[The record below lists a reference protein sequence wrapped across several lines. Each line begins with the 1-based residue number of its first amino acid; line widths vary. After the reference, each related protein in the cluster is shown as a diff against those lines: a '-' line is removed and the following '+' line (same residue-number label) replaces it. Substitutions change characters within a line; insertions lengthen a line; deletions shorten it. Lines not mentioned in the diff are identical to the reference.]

1 MAEEVQLD
9 TFLTIPSLTTEF
21 LIILYWLMNHLQKIL
36 RIFETG
42 TLVHN
47 NLCGKLISLLELST
61 TSDECFKFTSVP
73 FFLDF

>member
-1 MAEEVQLD
+1 
-9 TFLTIPSLTTEF
+9 
-21 LIILYWLMNHLQKIL
+21 MNHLQKIL

-47 NLCGKLISLLELST
+47 NLYGELISLLESST